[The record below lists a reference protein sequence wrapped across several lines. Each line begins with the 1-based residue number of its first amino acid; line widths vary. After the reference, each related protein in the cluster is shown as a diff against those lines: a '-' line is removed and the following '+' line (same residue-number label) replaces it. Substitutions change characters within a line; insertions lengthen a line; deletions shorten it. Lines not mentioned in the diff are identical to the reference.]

1 MFPRVDN
8 VTCHVLISAAIIV
21 TGGLRDGDYVT
32 EVEVLRGD
40 GSAWCRLP
48 AAPPTSGHTQ
58 SGLELCGGSSC
69 FSSCCYQLEA
79 GAWLTSHTLNHARHD
94 HSAWRSPGG
103 LLLLGG
109 PSMDTTEL
117 LSASSQDSTDSWP
130 PRHSTGWVPGTSVS
144 SPWCWPGTAAASS
157 WRSAWW

>member
-1 MFPRVDN
+1 MCPRDEN
-8 VTCHVLISAAIIV
+8 VTCHVSAAIIV

-32 EVEVLRGD
+32 EVELLRGD

-69 FSSCCYQLEA
+69 FSSCCYRLQA

-94 HSAWRSPGG
+94 HSAWLSPG
-103 LLLLGG
+103 
-109 PSMDTTEL
+109 
-117 LSASSQDSTDSWP
+117 
-130 PRHSTGWVPGTSVS
+130 R
-144 SPWCWPGTAAASS
+144 AAAAG
-157 WRSAWW
+157 RPQHGHHGAAVRLLAGVHRQLATQTRHGVGARA